1 MTLESQYRE
10 FLRNNRGGFCSFEE
24 WKKVNA
30 RLIKQA
36 LINMMKADEE
46 LGLYDEPFKHKVEI
60 IPAEEILA
68 NRSNAYEFIDFDK
81 QETLHEVALEF
92 AKDHHEMY
100 ETSNLG
106 SMHFGFIEGAKWREK
121 QYTIEEQHIGH
132 SIDDLDKSYIKGFN
146 EGAEWQTK
154 RSYSEEE
161 VIDIAK
167 QAFVLGKDFGL
178 IGTFNEWFETVKKK

>member
-1 MTLESQYRE
+1 MSTLETQYRK
-10 FLRNNRGGFCSFEE
+10 FLEANQKLKLSFEE

-36 LINMMKADEE
+36 LINMMKDDEE
-46 LGLYDEPFKHKVEI
+46 LGLYDEPFKHKVET

-81 QETLHEVALEF
+81 QE
-92 AKDHHEMY
+92 
-100 ETSNLG
+100 
-106 SMHFGFIEGAKWREK
+106 IR
-121 QYTIEEQHIGH
+121 
-132 SIDDLDKSYIKGFN
+132 
-146 EGAEWQTK
+146 
-154 RSYSEEE
+154 YSEEE

-167 QAFVLGKDFGL
+167 QAFVLGANFGL